1 MTFSFVLVLY
11 LSYPV
16 TMFYTDVLSCVSD
29 LDKYS
34 RPPYNIRGDCLTWT
48 QAHKRNLV
56 VQ

>member
-1 MTFSFVLVLY
+1 MMFTHVLVLY

-48 QAHKRNLV
+48 QAQQR
-56 VQ
+56 

>member
-1 MTFSFVLVLY
+1 MMFTHVLVLY

-48 QAHKRNLV
+48 QAQQRKLV
-56 VQ
+56 L